1 MIGIFCTWALRIRR
15 FCILLWDALS
25 VWIVGWR
32 CANLHG
38 GRGQVEQT
46 VLLTLL
52 LTQALHQHFS
62 SGQSFR
68 GLRRSFRTP
77 CHVCVRSRPQR
88 EQAHA
93 PRCLKPEQDL
103 AGQMTRR
110 FGCYRARCF
119 CVTSIARCDVCY
131 QCWQSRKTLGS
142 CWG

>member
-1 MIGIFCTWALRIRR
+1 MIGIFCTLALRIRR
-15 FCILLWDALS
+15 FCILLGDAVS

-32 CANLHG
+32 YANLHG

-46 VLLTLL
+46 ALLTSL
-52 LTQALHQHFS
+52 LTQAPNQRFS

-103 AGQMTRR
+103 AGQVTRR

-119 CVTSIARCDVCY
+119 CVTNIAQCDAYCL
-131 QCWQSRKTLGS
+131 CWQSHKILGNY
-142 CWG
+142 WE